1 MAETTTSPE
10 TTTTIV
16 SLTESAAEE
25 VKRLLTEEPDKE
37 GLRLEIRGGGCSGM
51 SYGLSFDKAQEKDHI
66 IEQHGVKVF
75 VDPKSAIYLKGTLL
89 DFEQGLQGKG
99 FVIKNPQS
107 KGNCGCGQSFSV

>member
-1 MAETTTSPE
+1 MAETTTSTE
-10 TTTTIV
+10 TTII

-25 VKRLLTEEPDKE
+25 IKKLLTEEPDKE

-75 VDPKSAIYLKGTLL
+75 VDPKSAIYLKGTIL
-89 DFEQGLQGKG
+89 DFESGLHGKG
-99 FVIKNPQS
+99 FAIKNPQA